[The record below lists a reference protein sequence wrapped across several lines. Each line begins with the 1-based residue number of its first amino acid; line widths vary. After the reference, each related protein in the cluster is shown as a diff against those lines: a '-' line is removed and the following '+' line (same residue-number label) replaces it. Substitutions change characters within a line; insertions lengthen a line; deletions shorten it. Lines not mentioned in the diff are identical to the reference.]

1 MIKSETCPWLGEG
14 NSRIQA
20 EQEGKRREEEESG
33 IVAGASPAPI
43 HAPKKKKG
51 KLETTSMVVD
61 TKGRKRMK
69 RRKMK
74 N

>member
-1 MIKSETCPWLGEG
+1 MSLAEEG

-20 EQEGKRREEEESG
+20 EQEAKRREEVESG
-33 IVAGASPAPI
+33 IVAGTSLAPI
-43 HAPKKKKG
+43 HAQKKKKG

-61 TKGRKRMK
+61 TKRRKRMK
-69 RRKMK
+69 RGKME